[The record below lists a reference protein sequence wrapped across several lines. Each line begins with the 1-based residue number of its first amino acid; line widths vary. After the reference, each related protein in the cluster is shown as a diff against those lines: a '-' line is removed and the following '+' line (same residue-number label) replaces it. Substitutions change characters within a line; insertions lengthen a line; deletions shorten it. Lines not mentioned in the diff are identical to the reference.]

1 MESSSIT
8 KAISATKTKTSHWV
22 LDTRSSKSLISAV
35 GPPTLTCAEPVAAS
49 GRWLRNQVMVLRAPR
64 SSGST
69 DSTADSMAL
78 LLLSAN
84 TTGATEVILGDW
96 LICLLISAIVWACA
110 AEDAS
115 PSGKV
120 TSTCTGPSAPGPSAS
135 DAADTPARI
144 SCEELNWRSRLLPNT
159 IDSAGTAI
167 ASSTADAVS
176 ADAHGRRITPP
187 IQCVQN
193 RDCVVSGCRDK
204 CSAADRLGRPAE
216 RRQHR
221 RRYRRRR
228 Q

>member
-1 MESSSIT
+1 M
-8 KAISATKTKTSHWV
+8 
-22 LDTRSSKSLISAV
+22 
-35 GPPTLTCAEPVAAS
+35 
-49 GRWLRNQVMVLRAPR
+49 
-64 SSGST
+64 
-69 DSTADSMAL
+69 
-78 LLLSAN
+78 
-84 TTGATEVILGDW
+84 LGDW

-144 SCEELNWRSRLLPNT
+144 SCDELNWRSRLLPNT

-193 RDCVVSGCRDK
+193 RDCVVSGRRDK
-204 CSAADRLGRPAE
+204 CNAADRLAADRPNVASTAGVMVVAVSIATATA
-216 RRQHR
+216 RIAPVAMDASAGVSIR
-221 RRYRRRR
+221 
-228 Q
+228 